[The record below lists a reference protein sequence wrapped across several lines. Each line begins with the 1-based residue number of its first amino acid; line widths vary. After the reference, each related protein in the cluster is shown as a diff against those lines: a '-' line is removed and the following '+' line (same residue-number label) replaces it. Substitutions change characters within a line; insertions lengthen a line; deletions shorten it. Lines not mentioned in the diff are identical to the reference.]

1 MKEYEL
7 AVIFD
12 SSLEEDKVDKEI
24 EKQTTLLEKEKCEIV
39 KIDKWGVKKLAYPIK
54 KQENGFYAIIYFKG
68 TSNVIAEIDR
78 VNQINDMV
86 LRHMVVKSEQQ

>member
-12 SSLEEDKVDKEI
+12 ASLEEEKVDQEI
-24 EKQTTLLEKEKCEIV
+24 SKLTTLLEKDKCEIA
-39 KIDKWGVKKLAYPIK
+39 KIDKWGIKKLAYPIK
-54 KQENGFYAIIYFKG
+54 KQENGFYAIVYFNG
-68 TSNVIAEIDR
+68 DSTVIPELDR
-78 VNQINDMV
+78 VNKINDLV

>member
-12 SSLEEDKVDKEI
+12 ASLEEEKIDKEI
-24 EKQTTLLEKEKCEIV
+24 EKQTALLEKEKCEIA

-54 KQENGFYAIIYFKG
+54 KQENGFYTIIYFKG
-68 TSNVIAEIDR
+68 NSDVIPELDR
-78 VNQINDMV
+78 VNRINDKV
-86 LRHMVVKSEQQ
+86 LRHMVVKSGQ

>member
-12 SSLEEDKVDKEI
+12 ATLEEEKIDQEI
-24 EKQTTLLEKEKCEIV
+24 AKLTTLLESEKCEIT

-54 KQENGFYAIIYFKG
+54 KQENGFYAIIYFNG
-68 TSNVIAEIDR
+68 TSTIIPEVDR
-78 VNQINDMV
+78 VNKINDLV
-86 LRHMVVKSEQQ
+86 LRHMVVKSEQ